1 MKQMKRQFLQG
12 LATVSA
18 SLLVISMGVE
28 AATENRTE
36 FINTRL
42 GTSNYEVIKTDS
54 ESNGIYYKSEF
65 NSLEE
70 LLKAKTELAEQL
82 SAEGSVLLKNNGA
95 LPVNRE
101 GEGITLWG
109 LNSINPTLGGMI
121 GSSVAVD
128 SDNGQIAYSLQ
139 MALEEKQFQLNQT
152 MLKLYESDA
161 VNGKYGRE
169 GDIVRSQAS
178 A

>member
-65 NSLEE
+65 NSREE
-70 LLKAKTELAEQL
+70 LLKAKT
-82 SAEGSVLLKNNGA
+82 VL
-95 LPVNRE
+95 E
-101 GEGITLWG
+101 
-109 LNSINPTLGGMI
+109 
-121 GSSVAVD
+121 
-128 SDNGQIAYSLQ
+128 
-139 MALEEKQFQLNQT
+139 
-152 MLKLYESDA
+152 
-161 VNGKYGRE
+161 
-169 GDIVRSQAS
+169 
-178 A
+178 

>member
-70 LLKAKTELAEQL
+70 LLKAKSQEKTNVFLEN
-82 SAEGSVLLKNNGA
+82 K
-95 LPVNRE
+95 
-101 GEGITLWG
+101 
-109 LNSINPTLGGMI
+109 
-121 GSSVAVD
+121 VD
-128 SDNGQIAYSLQ
+128 RI
-139 MALEEKQFQLNQT
+139 
-152 MLKLYESDA
+152 
-161 VNGKYGRE
+161 
-169 GDIVRSQAS
+169 
-178 A
+178 